1 MLFPFMASL
10 APSQGEHMKC
20 LTQSGNCSGP
30 LLIAS
35 LGDQCVTGTPVGNIS
50 VVIKCCKITSC
61 KMSLTLNWPAAT
73 QRIPHTALQE
83 L

>member
-1 MLFPFMASL
+1 MVFPFKASL

-20 LTQSGNCSGP
+20 FTQSGNCSSP

-35 LGDQCVTGTPVGNIS
+35 HGDLCVTGTPLGNIS
-50 VVIKCCKITSC
+50 VVIKCCRITSC

-73 QRIPHTALQE
+73 QCIPRTALQE